1 VPICEKCGKEV
12 KKLTEHV
19 KTKQKLCLKCITQSG
34 FFKPEEED
42 IAVDSGEDR
51 RGSIRIPIT
60 IAMSF
65 ALSQDDKFTE
75 IKYPAFTLDI
85 STAGICFAW
94 NSCNIC
100 RGYIAN
106 SVHEECVFYPYF
118 IKNEDR
124 RPLTLEFKITKS
136 YIMAIEAFTVYTLK
150 EESLGLEYI
159 GAQFANITGK
169 QRRMLEK
176 IILKYGGSA

>member
-12 KKLTEHV
+12 KKLTEHL
-19 KTKQKLCLKCITQSG
+19 KTKEKLCLKCITKSG
-34 FFKPEEED
+34 FFQPEEE
-42 IAVDSGEDR
+42 ITVEGGEDR

-65 ALSQDDKFTE
+65 ALFQDDKLTE
-75 IKYPAFTLDI
+75 IKYPAFTVDI

-100 RGYIAN
+100 QGYTPN
-106 SVHEECVFYPYF
+106 GVHEKCIFYPYF
-118 IKNEDR
+118 IQNEAR
-124 RPLTLEFKITKS
+124 RILKLEFKITKS
-136 YIMAIEAFTVYTLK
+136 YIMSIEAFSVYTLK

-159 GAQFANITGK
+159 GAQFTDVTTK

-176 IILKYGGSA
+176 IILKYGGSG